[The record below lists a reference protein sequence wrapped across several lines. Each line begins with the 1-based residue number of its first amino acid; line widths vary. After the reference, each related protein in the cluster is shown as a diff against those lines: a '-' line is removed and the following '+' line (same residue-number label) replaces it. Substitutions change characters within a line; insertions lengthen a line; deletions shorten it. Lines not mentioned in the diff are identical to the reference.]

1 MRYASLGT
9 ASIEIPQANRAWA
22 NIFELLPV
30 VTNTG
35 KARNDTVRAK
45 CASGARHLQRAIQS
59 ICLETELM
67 TPRQDLA
74 KNHRPLTNVPKYGR
88 I

>member
-22 NIFELLPV
+22 NIFELPPV

-35 KARNDTVRAK
+35 KTRSDTVQAK
-45 CASGARHLQRAIQS
+45 CAIGARHMPRSLQS

-67 TPRQDLA
+67 TPRLDSAQ
-74 KNHRPLTNVPKYGR
+74 NRRPLRNNPKYGR